1 MTETAGNPEISS
13 ANEVENEVFGS
24 SEGFFEAL
32 EEDVNGIIADSNTE
46 ATQQTVDTE
55 QVTQQQTVGSDN
67 VGWDDDGNPYKK
79 RYQDSSR
86 EAVKLRERYKE
97 VEPFVPVLEAMK
109 NDSGL
114 VEHVRDYLVNGG
126 NTPKSV
132 QEHLGLDEDF
142 MFDANEAMTD
152 PDSDSAKVLNAQVD
166 KVVQH
171 RVGQIYQAE
180 KANAVKVQRDA
191 RQQTME
197 RDFIKKKGM
206 SDEQFATFK
215 EAAQNH
221 VLTLDDIDYLLNRDQ
236 ANANV
241 VQSTKNDM
249 LTQMKNVRNIPT
261 TASGANSQTEEKNP
275 DDTLFDGILGLDGD
289 LDNLFGQV
297 KLYKVISDLGSI

>member
-289 LDNLFGQV
+289 LDNLFG
-297 KLYKVISDLGSI
+297 

>member
-114 VEHVRDYLVNGG
+114 VEHVREYLVNGG

-132 QEHLGLDEDF
+132 QDQLGLDEDF

-206 SDEQFATFK
+206 SDEQFAAFK

-289 LDNLFGQV
+289 LDNLFG
-297 KLYKVISDLGSI
+297 

>member
-1 MTETAGNPEISS
+1 MTETAGNPKISS

-249 LTQMKNVRNIPT
+249 LAQMKNVRNIPT

-289 LDNLFGQV
+289 LDNLFG
-297 KLYKVISDLGSI
+297 

>member
-275 DDTLFDGILGLDGD
+275 DNALFDGILGLDGD
-289 LDNLFGQV
+289 LDTC
-297 KLYKVISDLGSI
+297 SDRLSYIRS

>member
-13 ANEVENEVFGS
+13 ANEVEDEIFGS

-289 LDNLFGQV
+289 LDNLFG
-297 KLYKVISDLGSI
+297 

>member
-1 MTETAGNPEISS
+1 MEETAGNPGVPT
-13 ANEVENEVFGS
+13 ADEVEAEVLGS

-32 EEDVNGIIADSNTE
+32 EDDVNGIIADSNTE

-97 VEPFVPVLEAMK
+97 VEPFVPVLDAMK

-289 LDNLFGQV
+289 LDNLFG
-297 KLYKVISDLGSI
+297 

>member
-241 VQSTKNDM
+241 VQST
-249 LTQMKNVRNIPT
+249 
-261 TASGANSQTEEKNP
+261 
-275 DDTLFDGILGLDGD
+275 
-289 LDNLFGQV
+289 NLWF
-297 KLYKVISDLGSI
+297 LR

>member
-97 VEPFVPVLEAMK
+97 VEPFVPVLDAMK